1 MISAVYAPNSH
12 EYSDDEINVFGD
24 EFIAAN
30 IAYVDSPRKIQ
41 EKIQGI
47 PDLSMC
53 LLAYGGST

>member
-30 IAYVDSPRKIQ
+30 IAFVDSPRKIQ
-41 EKIQGI
+41 EKI
-47 PDLSMC
+47 
-53 LLAYGGST
+53 

>member
-30 IAYVDSPRKIQ
+30 IAYVDSPIKIQ
-41 EKIQGI
+41 EKI
-47 PDLSMC
+47 
-53 LLAYGGST
+53 